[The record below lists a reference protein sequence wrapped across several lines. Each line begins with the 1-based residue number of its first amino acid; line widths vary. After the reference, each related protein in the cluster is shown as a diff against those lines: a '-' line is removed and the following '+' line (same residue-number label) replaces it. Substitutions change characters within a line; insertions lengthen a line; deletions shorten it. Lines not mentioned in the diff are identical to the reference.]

1 MAVEEPD
8 DALDE
13 GQMHHPHYSEQGDY
27 EKLFYSEAA
36 RENKLSTQSA
46 KVSITRDNPIGP
58 LTGVNRPE
66 RMQR

>member
-8 DALDE
+8 DAIDE

-36 RENKLSTQSA
+36 RESKLSAHSA
-46 KVSITRDNPIGP
+46 KVSITKDNPIGP
-58 LTGVNRPE
+58 LAGVNRPE
-66 RMQR
+66 RIQR